1 MVLNWWSK
9 LRSGRGTTSAK
20 AIPKVQDVQDSL
32 NITGVGTLSRATR
45 HHHPLNGYSQATVQV
60 RSTESTVEHQFRGIN
75 LVKTQLQLKI
85 GLELIFKD
93 SGRGEFKI
101 APPREDGSYV
111 MQLRHS

>member
-20 AIPKVQDVQDSL
+20 AIPKVHPGCPRQSQYHW
-32 NITGVGTLSRATR
+32 TLSRTTR

-60 RSTESTVEHQFRGIN
+60 RSTESTVEHQFKGIN